1 MQVPYSYGELI
12 SSAERARWQI
22 DDLLPRGATFDFRR
36 PFLPEALAPTDAL
49 SDPCE
54 LLLLNQIRAH
64 AYLGI
69 IGLIEECILPFVLDH
84 ARPAALADEE
94 RTRALIGFAGE
105 EAKHVQ
111 LFRRFR
117 ATFVGGFGVPCG
129 LIGPAETLVRRILAE
144 PPLGVALMVLH
155 AEWMTQ
161 RHWLDCA
168 DQADTVEPRFA
179 ALLRHHWA
187 EEAQHARLD
196 SNMVAELGATLSGSE
211 VLDCVDAYLRIVLLL
226 DGALRRQAEL
236 DLDSFER
243 AVRRRLTPAGR
254 EQFLERQL
262 AVNRQVYLIS
272 GMTHPRVLA
281 SLEALHP
288 YARDRVEAA
297 AASLV

>member
-1 MQVPYSYGELI
+1 MNDRADRADPGGPR
-12 SSAERARWQI
+12 SAAR
-22 DDLLPRGATFDFRR
+22 LRPRRG
-36 PFLPEALAPTDAL
+36 
-49 SDPCE
+49 
-54 LLLLNQIRAH
+54 
-64 AYLGI
+64 
-69 IGLIEECILPFVLDH
+69 
-84 ARPAALADEE
+84 
-94 RTRALIGFAGE
+94 
-105 EAKHVQ
+105 
-111 LFRRFR
+111 
-117 ATFVGGFGVPCG
+117 
-129 LIGPAETLVRRILAE
+129 
-144 PPLGVALMVLH
+144 
-155 AEWMTQ
+155 
-161 RHWLDCA
+161 
-168 DQADTVEPRFA
+168 
-179 ALLRHHWA
+179 